1 MISKTLE
8 ENKKKKRI
16 SNSKKF
22 SIISYGCQMNVSDSE
37 VVASILESIGYSY
50 SDDINN
56 SELVLLNTCSIRE
69 KAEQTVRKKL
79 ESINSIKKINKNLK
93 VGVLGCMAE
102 RLKEKFLEEEK
113 IVDLVVGPDA
123 YRDIPNLLKEIE
135 FGNDAV
141 NVLLSKEETYADINP
156 SRFNTNGINAFVSIT
171 RGCDYK
177 YYYVSPLFLEQYHQC
192 LEGLKL

>member
-1 MISKTLE
+1 MTGFYIFAFVSKKMISKTLE

-50 SDDINN
+50 SDDINK

-79 ESINSIKKINKNLK
+79 ESINSIKKNQQKFK
-93 VGVLGCMAE
+93 GRCLGMH
-102 RLKEKFLEEEK
+102 
-113 IVDLVVGPDA
+113 G
-123 YRDIPNLLKEIE
+123 
-135 FGNDAV
+135 
-141 NVLLSKEETYADINP
+141 
-156 SRFNTNGINAFVSIT
+156 
-171 RGCDYK
+171 
-177 YYYVSPLFLEQYHQC
+177 
-192 LEGLKL
+192 

>member
-8 ENKKKKRI
+8 LNKKKKRI

-79 ESINSIKKINKNLK
+79 ESINSIKKINKNLN
-93 VGVLGCMAE
+93 LNNILFSLC
-102 RLKEKFLEEEK
+102 LLLYKF
-113 IVDLVVGPDA
+113 P
-123 YRDIPNLLKEIE
+123 
-135 FGNDAV
+135 
-141 NVLLSKEETYADINP
+141 
-156 SRFNTNGINAFVSIT
+156 
-171 RGCDYK
+171 
-177 YYYVSPLFLEQYHQC
+177 
-192 LEGLKL
+192 